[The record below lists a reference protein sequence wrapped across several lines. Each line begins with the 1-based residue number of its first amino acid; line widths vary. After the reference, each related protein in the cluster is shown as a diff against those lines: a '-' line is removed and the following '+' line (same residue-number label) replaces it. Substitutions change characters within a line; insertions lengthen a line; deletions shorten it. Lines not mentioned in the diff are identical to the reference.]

1 MQNCNICQAKLG
13 NAVNDLYQSSE
24 KTLLLLTPC
33 CNKLMCIR
41 CMLKCDKIECPF
53 CDDALLNMLPQS
65 IARLTKYKI
74 HPTQNIDTKS
84 SERM

>member
-1 MQNCNICQAKLG
+1 
-13 NAVNDLYQSSE
+13 
-24 KTLLLLTPC
+24 
-33 CNKLMCIR
+33 
-41 CMLKCDKIECPF
+41 MLKCDKIECPF

-74 HPTQNIDTKS
+74 HPTQNIDAKS